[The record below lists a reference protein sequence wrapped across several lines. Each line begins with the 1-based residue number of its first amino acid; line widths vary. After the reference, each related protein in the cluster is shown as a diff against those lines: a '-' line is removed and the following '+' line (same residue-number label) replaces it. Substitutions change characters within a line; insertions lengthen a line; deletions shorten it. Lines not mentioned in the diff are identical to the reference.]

1 MADLTRRSVLAA
13 ADALFRSRGW
23 SGTSMRDIAAEAG
36 VAVETVYAAAGS
48 KRTLL
53 MQVID
58 VAVVGDDARVPLA
71 ERPEFVVLGVGS
83 RHDRIA
89 AAAHLL
95 CGLNGRTA
103 ALNRALEHAAPG
115 DRGLAEALGA
125 SRARQRATQRAGLTL
140 VLGREPDDALVE
152 GIWALCHG
160 EVYLLLVES
169 AGWSDEQYERWL
181 ADLLTR
187 QLTHRPMEETP

>member
-13 ADALFRSRGW
+13 ADDLFRTRGW
-23 SGTSMRDIAAEAG
+23 SGTSMREIAARAG

-53 MQVID
+53 LRVID
-58 VAVVGDDARVPLA
+58 VAVVGDDDPVPLA
-71 ERPEFVVLGVGS
+71 ERPEFAALGVGS
-83 RHDRIA
+83 RSDRVA

-95 CGLNGRTA
+95 SALNARTA

-115 DRGLAEALGA
+115 DRALAEALDAG
-125 SRARQRATQRAGLTL
+125 RARQRASHRGGLAL
-140 VLGREPDDALVE
+140 VLGRQPDADLVE
-152 GIWALCHG
+152 SIWALCHG

-169 AGWSDEQYERWL
+169 AGWTDEQYEHWL
-181 ADLLTR
+181 VDVLTR
-187 QLTHRPMEETP
+187 QLTPLPTKETL